1 MSYISIRL
9 IAAATGFVALVAA
22 GTVIAGADDQQS
34 QVASV
39 VERSTVTTTSPYSSA
54 MLQGEPVTSSPDQ
67 RRLTLGA
74 GERLEVALGNTVR
87 QIDARLPADQV
98 DAAVHTLIAG
108 IQMEAPGVDLNN
120 LKPGVSMVVLR
131 RQAADGKTAWDVYLG
146 KYSGIVQEEG

>member
-9 IAAATGFVALVAA
+9 IAAATGFVALAAA
-22 GTVIAGADDQQS
+22 GTVIAGADDQQP

-39 VERSTVTTTSPYSSA
+39 VERSTVTTSPYSSV
-54 MLQGEPVTSSPDQ
+54 MLQSEPVTSSPDQ
-67 RRLTLGA
+67 CRLTLGA

-87 QIDARLPADQV
+87 QIDAQLPADQV

-108 IQMEAPGVDLNN
+108 IQTEAPGVDLSN
-120 LKPGVSMVVLR
+120 LKPGVSMVVSR
-131 RQAADGKTAWDVYLG
+131 RQATDGKTAWDVYLG